1 LQVQKS
7 EKNVKS
13 KKNQKLSQE
22 EESNA
27 GRDGQSS
34 SGCTSDDDASQE
46 TNGGEHSESKDSAA
60 LNLSGKMRATR
71 GSATD
76 PQSLYAR
83 VRKLTQPPT
92 PQHGK
97 YITEI
102 SKVGFE
108 LKTSDSNIML
118 NHNLFSKLKLIK
130 KYNKI

>member
-1 LQVQKS
+1 M
-7 EKNVKS
+7 KS

-34 SGCTSDDDASQE
+34 SGGCSSDDDNASQE
-46 TNGGEHSESKDSAA
+46 TNGGEHSKSKDSAA
-60 LNLSGKMRATR
+60 LNLSGKMRAGR

-83 VRKLTQPPT
+83 VRKLPQPRT
-92 PQHGK
+92 PQHVK

-102 SKVGFE
+102 NRVGFE
-108 LKTSDSNIML
+108 FIRLPALKS
-118 NHNLFSKLKLIK
+118 
-130 KYNKI
+130 Y